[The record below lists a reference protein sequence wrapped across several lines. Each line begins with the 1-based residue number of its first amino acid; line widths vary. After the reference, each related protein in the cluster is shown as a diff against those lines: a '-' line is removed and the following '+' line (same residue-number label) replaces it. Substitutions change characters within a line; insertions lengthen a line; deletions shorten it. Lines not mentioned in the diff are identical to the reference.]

1 MFTFALYQ
9 QLAPSETQ
17 RPCIILDNSPI
28 LANRFARKAGEL
40 LRQRMTTEMVNSSA
54 LVGGA
59 DAIYA
64 SRVRLFPILRGWANL
79 VGYKNRA
86 RVSHD
91 LKRQG
96 KTRLRA

>member
-1 MFTFALYQ
+1 
-9 QLAPSETQ
+9 
-17 RPCIILDNSPI
+17 
-28 LANRFARKAGEL
+28 
-40 LRQRMTTEMVNSSA
+40 MTTEMANSSA

>member
-1 MFTFALYQ
+1 
-9 QLAPSETQ
+9 
-17 RPCIILDNSPI
+17 
-28 LANRFARKAGEL
+28 
-40 LRQRMTTEMVNSSA
+40 MTIEMANSSA

-64 SRVRLFPILRGWANL
+64 SRERSSPILRGWANL

-86 RVSHD
+86 RVLLHD
-91 LKRQG
+91 LMGQG